1 METEL
6 LDSIKMGVEA
16 FSAIDIS
23 INLLMSLIFSL
34 VIAFVYRKTHSGL
47 SYSQSFVLTLIYL
60 SIVVTIVMMVIGS
73 SLARAFA
80 LVGALS
86 IIRFRT
92 VVKDT
97 KDMVFIFFA
106 MSIGMAVSTQNFLL
120 AGIATFFTST
130 VMFIMHYLNFG
141 SMFKSQ
147 FIVRFFFNKIDGSQE
162 HVQVLNRYTKRA
174 SLLHIESGDQSESV
188 QLTFDVALKDDL
200 KANDLVSKLSEIDGV
215 SGVTLIAS
223 KNDVDY

>member
-1 METEL
+1 LETEL
-6 LDSIKMGVEA
+6 LDSIKIGIET
-16 FSAIDIS
+16 FSAIDIMT
-23 INLLMSLIFSL
+23 NLLMSLLLSL
-34 VIAFVYRKTHSGL
+34 VIAYVYRKTHSGL
-47 SYSQSFVLTLIYL
+47 SYSQSFVLTLIYI

-130 VMFIMHYLNFG
+130 VMFIMHYIDFG

-147 FIVRFFFNKIDGSQE
+147 FIVRFFFSKIDGSQD
-162 HVQVLNRYTKRA
+162 HIQVLNRYTKRA
-174 SLLHIESGDQSESV
+174 SLLHIESGDHSESV
-188 QLTFDVALKDDL
+188 QLTFDVVLKDDF
-200 KANDLVSKLSEIDGV
+200 KANELVNQLSKIDGV